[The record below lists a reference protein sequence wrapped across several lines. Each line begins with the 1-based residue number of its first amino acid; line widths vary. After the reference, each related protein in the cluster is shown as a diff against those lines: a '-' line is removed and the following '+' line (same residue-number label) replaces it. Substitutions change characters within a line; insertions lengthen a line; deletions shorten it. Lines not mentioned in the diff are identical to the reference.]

1 MASIQKH
8 SNGHWKAI
16 GESNM
21 TPHGLRHA
29 AASLAIAL
37 STAMVDHPY
46 IRHATARMTLDLY
59 GHLFPDQLDDVAD
72 RLDAIGRAAAQN
84 SCGQSAVNRE
94 TRPLRPPAGA
104 SDKPLT
110 LRRCRW
116 ARPGSNRRQPRCK
129 RGALPAEL
137 QALAPMVM
145 PPRGVQKCAR
155 RHRPQ
160 RRSADPSMAR
170 SCPSASR

>member
-1 MASIQKH
+1 VASIQKH

-110 LRRCRW
+110 CADVGGPGRDRTDDSRGVNAVLYQLSY
-116 ARPGSNRRQPRCK
+116 RP
-129 RGALPAEL
+129 
-137 QALAPMVM
+137 
-145 PPRGVQKCAR
+145 PPRW
-155 RHRPQ
+155 
-160 RRSADPSMAR
+160 
-170 SCPSASR
+170 